1 MEGLRQN
8 YDDPA
13 RAHMSQLA
21 TKALSMISFYLN
33 QPTHYP
39 TPTFP
44 KSAQLR
50 LQTSQGNFVY
60 TMKLR
65 LQEANDSVLNDD
77 IILKCVQSLG
87 EFGVLV
93 TEDKNLMLKT
103 FARNVN
109 VLTMKELRAK
119 IKSQKF

>member
-1 MEGLRQN
+1 
-8 YDDPA
+8 
-13 RAHMSQLA
+13 MSQLA